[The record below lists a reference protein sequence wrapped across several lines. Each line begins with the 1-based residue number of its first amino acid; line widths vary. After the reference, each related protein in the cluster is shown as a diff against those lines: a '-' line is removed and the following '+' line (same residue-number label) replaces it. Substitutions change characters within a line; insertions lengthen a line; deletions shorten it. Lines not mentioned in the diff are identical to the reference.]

1 MKVMFENLGPIKKGR
16 IELNRLN
23 IFCGKNNTGKTY
35 INYLIYTILT
45 TINNLNFKNNKEFIK
60 ELPKDKREIEINL
73 EEVLFKENYLKEL
86 LLNIEEKI
94 TERLPVI
101 FSVSKDFF
109 KNFKIK
115 IDYNSINLNK
125 KIHPNRFFFIG
136 DHYGII
142 EKEGINIKIRLDE
155 EFKNE
160 IGETFDLDF
169 NISRN
174 QPNEIERINRVIT
187 NYIIAIIFNLKRVY
201 PFPAERSGLAIF
213 YNELL
218 IRRSNILDSFVRENR
233 DEEILKD
240 MVSRYPKPINDYIN
254 FLSQM
259 PRVMER
265 QTRKNN
271 KFIQLAEDIEKNFL
285 CGEYKVKDNK
295 KIVYVTENGKELE
308 LYTSSSLVKTVVGII
323 NYLKYFAVKGDYFL
337 IDEPELN
344 LHPENQ
350 RKIARIF
357 ARMINYGINIVM
369 TTHSPYIINE
379 LNNLIMLNKVS
390 VTDKERIMN
399 GNGIAEDSIIKIKD
413 ISSYLVKN
421 NEIKEMNKG
430 EFGLEVESFNETVDN
445 LNNLSDDIYSSI
457 ED

>member
-1 MKVMFENLGPIKKGR
+1 MKVIFENLGPIKKGR
-16 IELNRLN
+16 IELNKLN

-115 IDYNSINLNK
+115 IDYDSINLNK
-125 KIHPNRFFFIG
+125 KIHPNKFFFIE

-174 QPNEIERINRVIT
+174 QLNEIERINRVIT

-259 PRVMER
+259 SRVMER

-323 NYLKYFAVKGDYFL
+323 NYLKYFAIKGDYFL

>member
-1 MKVMFENLGPIKKGR
+1 MIQ
-16 IELNRLN
+16 
-23 IFCGKNNTGKTY
+23 Y
-35 INYLIYTILT
+35 
-45 TINNLNFKNNKEFIK
+45 
-60 ELPKDKREIEINL
+60 
-73 EEVLFKENYLKEL
+73 
-86 LLNIEEKI
+86 
-94 TERLPVI
+94 
-101 FSVSKDFF
+101 
-109 KNFKIK
+109 
-115 IDYNSINLNK
+115 
-125 KIHPNRFFFIG
+125 
-136 DHYGII
+136 
-142 EKEGINIKIRLDE
+142 IKIRLDE

-233 DEEILKD
+233 DEEILKN